1 MPVSG
6 LQGCNLNTPSICILS
21 KPRVSSYT
29 FSTLRHHHLEV
40 VQKLT
45 RFERFTFSSLRL
57 CRRYLTFQRKNLYF
71 MKILV
76 TGGAGYIGS
85 VLVRQLLSKGFAVR
99 AFDSLKFGGDALYD
113 VMLHPNF
120 EFMKGDVRNA
130 DDVKKALEGID
141 GIAHLASIV
150 GDPACKKFSEEANET
165 NWDGSVALF
174 EAAEKAG
181 VKRFV
186 FASTCSNYGKM
197 SDPDSFVVE
206 TSELNPV
213 SLYAELKVKFEKYIL
228 EQRKDSKMCSTALRF
243 STVYGFSPRIRFDL
257 TVNEF
262 TRNATIKGEQ
272 EIWGQQFWRPYCHVD
287 DLARS
292 VVLVL
297 ESPEEK
303 VRASVFNV
311 GSTEENY
318 SKGMLIEEVCKVVPN
333 VKVNYVELNEDPRD
347 YRVNFDKI
355 EKELGFTITKK
366 VPDGIKEIYS
376 LLKTGIVTDSF
387 GQKFRNI

>member
-1 MPVSG
+1 M
-6 LQGCNLNTPSICILS
+6 
-21 KPRVSSYT
+21 
-29 FSTLRHHHLEV
+29 
-40 VQKLT
+40 
-45 RFERFTFSSLRL
+45 
-57 CRRYLTFQRKNLYF
+57 
-71 MKILV
+71 MKVLV

-85 VLVRQLLSKGFAVR
+85 VLVRQLLNKGYQVR

-113 VMLHPNF
+113 VMLNPNF
-120 EFMKGDVRNA
+120 EFMLGDIRNSHE
-130 DDVKKALEGID
+130 VEKALD
-141 GIAHLASIV
+141 GMDAIAHLAAIV
-150 GDPACKKFSEEANET
+150 GDPACKKYSEEAVET
-165 NWDGSVALF
+165 NWKGSVALF

-181 VKRFV
+181 VKKFV

-197 SDPDSFVVE
+197 PDPDSFVTE
-206 TSELNPV
+206 TSALNPV
-213 SLYAELKVKFEKYIL
+213 SLYAELKVKFEKFLL
-228 EQRKDSKMCSTALRF
+228 EERKDSNVCSTSLRF

-262 TRNATIKGEQ
+262 TRNAAINGEQ
-272 EIWGQQFWRPYCHVD
+272 EIWGAQFWRPYCHVE
-287 DLARS
+287 DLARA

-303 VRASVFNV
+303 VRANVFNV

-318 SKGMLIEEVCKVVPN
+318 NKGMIIEEVCKVVPN
-333 VKVNYVELNEDPRD
+333 VKVHFVESSEDPRD

-355 EKELGFTITKK
+355 KNELGYTITKK
-366 VPDGIKEIYS
+366 VPQGVREIYT

>member
-1 MPVSG
+1 
-6 LQGCNLNTPSICILS
+6 
-21 KPRVSSYT
+21 
-29 FSTLRHHHLEV
+29 
-40 VQKLT
+40 
-45 RFERFTFSSLRL
+45 
-57 CRRYLTFQRKNLYF
+57 
-71 MKILV
+71 MKVLV

-85 VLVRQLLSKGFAVR
+85 VLVRQLLDKGYSVR
-99 AFDSLKFGGDALYD
+99 ALDNLNFGGDALID
-113 VMLHPNF
+113 VMLNPNF

-130 DDVKKALEGID
+130 DDVKIALEGVD
-141 GIAHLASIV
+141 AVAHLAAIV
-150 GDPACKKFSEEANET
+150 GDPACKKYSDDANST

-174 EAAEKAG
+174 DAAEAAG

-197 SDPDSFVVE
+197 ADPDSFVTE

-213 SLYAELKVKFEKYIL
+213 SLYAELKVKFEKYLL
-228 EQRKDSKMCSTALRF
+228 EEKKDSNMCSTALRF

-262 TRNATIKGEQ
+262 TRNATVNGEQ
-272 EIWGQQFWRPYCHVD
+272 PIWGAQFWRPYCHVD
-287 DLARS
+287 DLARA
-292 VVLVL
+292 VVLVI

-303 VRASVFNV
+303 VRANVFNV

-318 SKGMLIEEVCKVVPN
+318 NKGMIIEEVCKVVPN
-333 VKVNYVELNEDPRD
+333 VKVDYVEMSEDPRD

-355 EKELGFTITKK
+355 KNELGYTITKT
-366 VPDGIKEIYS
+366 VPDGVKEIYT

-387 GQKFRNI
+387 SQKFRNI

>member
-1 MPVSG
+1 
-6 LQGCNLNTPSICILS
+6 
-21 KPRVSSYT
+21 
-29 FSTLRHHHLEV
+29 
-40 VQKLT
+40 
-45 RFERFTFSSLRL
+45 
-57 CRRYLTFQRKNLYF
+57 
-71 MKILV
+71 MKVLV

-113 VMLHPNF
+113 VMLHPGF
-120 EFMKGDVRNA
+120 EFMKGDIRNA
-130 DDVKKALEGID
+130 ADVKNALEGID
-141 GIAHLASIV
+141 AIAHLAAIV

-165 NWDGSVALF
+165 NWHGSVALF

-197 SDPDSFVVE
+197 PDSDSFVVE

-228 EQRKDSKMCSTALRF
+228 EERKDSVICSTALRF

-262 TRNATIKGEQ
+262 TRNATINGEQ
-272 EIWGQQFWRPYCHVD
+272 EIWGAQFWRPYCHVD

-297 ESPEEK
+297 ETADEK
-303 VRASVFNV
+303 VRANVFNV

-318 SKGMLIEEVCKVVPN
+318 NKGMVIEEVCKVVPN
-333 VKVNYVELNEDPRD
+333 VKVHYVEMNEDPRD

-355 EKELGFTITKK
+355 THELGFTITKK
-366 VPDGIKEIYS
+366 VPEGIREIYN

-387 GQKFRNI
+387 SQKFRNI

>member
-1 MPVSG
+1 
-6 LQGCNLNTPSICILS
+6 
-21 KPRVSSYT
+21 
-29 FSTLRHHHLEV
+29 
-40 VQKLT
+40 
-45 RFERFTFSSLRL
+45 
-57 CRRYLTFQRKNLYF
+57 
-71 MKILV
+71 MKVLV

-85 VLVRQLLSKGFAVR
+85 VLVRQLLNKGYDVR

-113 VMLHPNF
+113 VMQHPRF

-130 DDVKKALEGID
+130 DEVAKAIEGID
-141 GIAHLASIV
+141 AIAHLAAIV

-181 VKRFV
+181 IKRFV

-197 SDPDSFVVE
+197 PDPNSFVVE

-213 SLYAELKVKFEKYIL
+213 SLYAELKVKFEKYLI
-228 EQRKDSKMCSTALRF
+228 EDRKDSNMCSTALRF

-262 TRNATIKGEQ
+262 TRNAAVHGEQ
-272 EIWGQQFWRPYCHVD
+272 EIWGPQFWRPYCHVD
-287 DLARS
+287 DLARA
-292 VVLVL
+292 VVLVI
-297 ESPEEK
+297 ESDEAK
-303 VRASVFNV
+303 VRANVFNV

-318 SKGMLIEEVCKVVPN
+318 NKGMIIEEVCKVVPN
-333 VKVNYVELNEDPRD
+333 VKVNYVDSSEDPRD

-355 EKELGFTITKK
+355 KNELGFTITKT
-366 VPDGIKEIYS
+366 VPDGVKEIYT
-376 LLKTGIVTDSF
+376 LLRTGIVTDPF
-387 GQKFRNI
+387 AQKFRNI